1 MLLTQTR
8 CEAQG
13 QVCAQP
19 GALWL
24 HWTRD
29 RFGPVLNACLSRN
42 TWSEISEEAQRRHN
56 IWEEGFVCHKPG
68 GWVLSRQLRLHNTAY
83 FNTSLNEEQAFQFA
97 SQWRAVKEGVR
108 EEKCSTAGIPFVFSR
123 RALSDKGVVWKYHC
137 VMWLISHRRYCKWLF
152 KTSHPSAPLLAL
164 IHLISII

>member
-1 MLLTQTR
+1 MWGPGPSLHSTWGLVITLDS
-8 CEAQG
+8 G
-13 QVCAQP
+13 QIWPRVE
-19 GALWL
+19 
-24 HWTRD
+24 
-29 RFGPVLNACLSRN
+29 CLPEPQHLV
-42 TWSEISEEAQRRHN
+42 WDQRGRHN

-137 VMWLISHRRYCKWLF
+137 VMWLISHRRYCKWLL
-152 KTSHPSAPLLAL
+152 KTSHSSAPLLAL